1 MKKRLTRKQRA
12 PRNAAARAL
21 RSPLF
26 QPRVIKNPKAYVR
39 RKGKFVPPPEE
50 DPKE

>member
-1 MKKRLTRKQRA
+1 MKKRLTRKQAA

-26 QPRVIKNPKAYVR
+26 RARVVKHPKAYVR
-39 RKGKFVPPPEE
+39 RKGKRVPPPDDGATE
-50 DPKE
+50 